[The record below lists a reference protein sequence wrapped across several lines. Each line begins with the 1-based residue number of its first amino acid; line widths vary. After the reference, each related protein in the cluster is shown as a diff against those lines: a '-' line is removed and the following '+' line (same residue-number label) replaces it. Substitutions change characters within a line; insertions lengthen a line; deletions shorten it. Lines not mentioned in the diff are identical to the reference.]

1 MQIEIFSKVKDP
13 RDLGKVKHEL
23 EDVLRMALI
32 GVLCDCE
39 DCDDISDMVTDRE
52 EEFKAAGLLKL
63 SNGVPCGDTILRVVE
78 SVNPAQLRASLDCCR
93 GHIIE
98 SLCGNQVIID
108 GKKLRGENPRSPG
121 CHGLYI
127 LNAWVSETE
136 ICVAEK
142 PVDGKTN
149 ELTVLPSV
157 LSSLWLTGALVSVD
171 AMGTH
176 RNIAEQIIL
185 QGGDYLMAL
194 KDNQPILKGLT
205 ESIFS
210 STTPISVYTTE
221 EKGHGRVEKR
231 TCSIMDTTLLEQEGM
246 YEKWPGLKRII
257 KMERERTENGARS
270 RETIY
275 YLSSVEKDEASYY
288 AMRIRAHW
296 GIENKLHWHLD
307 VTFREDMCRVR
318 AKNGAVNFQRC
329 ASMHWKCLK
338 SRTINSALNEDAK
351 NVCGALNICTKSL
364 RIVKSHASAI

>member
-1 MQIEIFSKVKDP
+1 M
-13 RDLGKVKHEL
+13 GKVKHEL
-23 EDVLRMALI
+23 EDVLEWHLI

-63 SNGVPCGDTILRVVE
+63 GNGVPCGDTILRVVE

-176 RNIAEQIIL
+176 RNIAEQIML

-194 KDNQPILKGLT
+194 QDNQPILKGLT

-275 YLSSVEKDEASYY
+275 YLSSVEKDGGFLLCDAYSCALGYREQTALASRRDVSGRYIAAY
-288 AMRIRAHW
+288 APRMALSI
-296 GIENKLHWHLD
+296 
-307 VTFREDMCRVR
+307 
-318 AKNGAVNFQRC
+318 FQRC

-351 NVCGALNICTKSL
+351 MYVE
-364 RIVKSHASAI
+364 H

>member
-39 DCDDISDMVTDRE
+39 DCDDISDMVSDRE
-52 EEFKAAGLLKL
+52 AEFKASGLLKL

-78 SVNPAQLRASLDCCR
+78 SVNPMQLRASLDCCR

-108 GKKLRGENPRSPG
+108 GKKLRGENPKSTG
-121 CHGLYI
+121 CNGLYI
-127 LNAWVSETE
+127 LNAWVSEYE
-136 ICVAEK
+136 ICVAER
-142 PVDGKTN
+142 PVDDKTN
-149 ELTVLPSV
+149 ELTALPSI
-157 LSSLWLTGALVSVD
+157 LSSLWLTGSIVSID

-176 RNIAEQIIL
+176 RHIAEQIIL

-194 KDNQPILKGLT
+194 KGNQPTLMELT
-205 ESIFS
+205 ENIFRNTAPM
-210 STTPISVYTTE
+210 STYTTE
-221 EKGHGRVEKR
+221 EKGHGRLEKR
-231 TCSIMDTTLLEQEGM
+231 TCSILDTVLLEQEGM

-257 KMERERTENGARS
+257 RMDRERTENGIRS

-275 YLSSVEKDEASYY
+275 YLSSVETDDASYF
-288 AMRIRAHW
+288 ADRIRAHW

-307 VTFREDMCRVR
+307 VTFREDRCRVR
-318 AKNGAVNFQRC
+318 TKNGAVNFSAMRKYALEMLKKQDDKLSLKRRRK
-329 ASMHWKCLK
+329 KC
-338 SRTINSALNEDAK
+338 SR
-351 NVCGALNICTKSL
+351 NIDYLTKVFKDS
-364 RIVKSHASAI
+364 

>member
-127 LNAWVSETE
+127 LNAWVPETE

-149 ELTVLPSV
+149 ELRFCRPYCPLY
-157 LSSLWLTGALVSVD
+157 G
-171 AMGTH
+171 
-176 RNIAEQIIL
+176 L
-185 QGGDYLMAL
+185 QGHWF
-194 KDNQPILKGLT
+194 Q
-205 ESIFS
+205 
-210 STTPISVYTTE
+210 STQWGPTVIS
-221 EKGHGRVEKR
+221 
-231 TCSIMDTTLLEQEGM
+231 Q
-246 YEKWPGLKRII
+246 
-257 KMERERTENGARS
+257 NRS
-270 RETIY
+270 YSRAATI
-275 YLSSVEKDEASYY
+275 
-288 AMRIRAHW
+288 
-296 GIENKLHWHLD
+296 
-307 VTFREDMCRVR
+307 
-318 AKNGAVNFQRC
+318 
-329 ASMHWKCLK
+329 
-338 SRTINSALNEDAK
+338 
-351 NVCGALNICTKSL
+351 
-364 RIVKSHASAI
+364 

>member
-52 EEFKAAGLLKL
+52 EEFKSSGLLKL
-63 SNGVPCGDTILRVVE
+63 TNGVPCGDTILRVVE
-78 SVNPAQLRASLDCCR
+78 SVNPVQLRASLDCCR
-93 GHIIE
+93 RHIID
-98 SLCGNQVIID
+98 SLCGHQVIID
-108 GKKLRGENPRSPG
+108 GKKLRGENPKSLG

-136 ICVAEK
+136 VCVGEK
-142 PVDGKTN
+142 AVDDKTN

-157 LSSLWLTGALVSVD
+157 LSSLWLTGTMVSID

-194 KDNQPILKGLT
+194 KDNQPILRDLT
-205 ESIFS
+205 ESVFRNAS
-210 STTPISVYTTE
+210 PMSVYTTE
-221 EKGHGRVEKR
+221 EKGHGRLEKR

-257 KMERERTENGARS
+257 KMERERTENGSCS

-275 YLSSVEKDEASYY
+275 YLSSGEKDEASYF
-288 AMRIRAHW
+288 ARRIRAHW

-307 VTFREDMCRVR
+307 VTFGEDKCRVR
-318 AKNGAVNFQRC
+318 TKNGAVNLSAMRKYALEMLKKQDDKLSLKRRRK
-329 ASMHWKCLK
+329 KCGRNIDYLLK
-338 SRTINSALNEDAK
+338 VFKES
-351 NVCGALNICTKSL
+351 
-364 RIVKSHASAI
+364 

>member
-39 DCDDISDMVTDRE
+39 DCDDISEMVSDRE
-52 EEFKAAGLLKL
+52 SEFRASGLLKL
-63 SNGVPCGDTILRVVE
+63 FNGVPCGDTILRVVE

-98 SLCGNQVIID
+98 SLCGNQIIID
-108 GKKLRGENPRSPG
+108 GKKLRGQNPTSTG

-142 PVDGKTN
+142 PVDDKTN
-149 ELTVLPSV
+149 ELTVLPSI
-157 LSSLWLTGALVSVD
+157 LSSLWLTGAIVSVD

-176 RNIAEQIIL
+176 RHIAEQIIL
-185 QGGDYLMAL
+185 QGGEYLMAL
-194 KDNQPILKGLT
+194 KGNQPILMDLIGN
-205 ESIFS
+205 IFKS
-210 STTPISVYTTE
+210 AAPMSTYTTE
-221 EKGHGRVEKR
+221 ERGHGRLEKR
-231 TCSIMDTTLLEQEGM
+231 TSSILDTALLDQEGM
-246 YEKWPGLKRII
+246 YEQWPGLKRII
-257 KMERERTENGARS
+257 KMDRERTENGSRS

-275 YLSSVEKDEASYY
+275 YLSSMEKDDAAYF
-288 AMRIRAHW
+288 ADRIRAHW

-307 VTFREDMCRVR
+307 VTFREDRCRVR
-318 AKNGAVNFQRC
+318 TKNGAVNFSAMRKY
-329 ASMHWKCLK
+329 ALEMLK
-338 SRTINSALNEDAK
+338 KQDDKL
-351 NVCGALNICTKSL
+351 SL
-364 RIVKSHASAI
+364 RRRRKKCSWNIDYLTKVFKDS